1 MTSASEPTSGSIPRP
16 LPRAAATA
24 TATASV
30 PVPATDASTVR
41 MRRAAANVVWLLHV
55 GIVATVML
63 AGLLPFETLWW
74 LILALAPIMQI
85 QWWANRNRCV
95 LTTLEHRLREA
106 TPGAAAARPTA
117 NEIPAPEDTFV
128 GRLLGPF
135 VGELSNR
142 AIDGIATGV
151 LWLAFLV
158 CSARIGL
165 G

>member
-1 MTSASEPTSGSIPRP
+1 MTSDSEPTSDPIPRA
-16 LPRAAATA
+16 RATA
-24 TATASV
+24 
-30 PVPATDASTVR
+30 PDAYTIP
-41 MRRAAANVVWLLHV
+41 MRRAAANVVCLLH
-55 GIVATVML
+55 GAIVATVML

-85 QWWANRNRCV
+85 QWWVNRNRCV
-95 LTTLEHRLREA
+95 LTTLEHRLREGR
-106 TPGAAAARPTA
+106 PGAAEDRSPASPVPT
-117 NEIPAPEDTFV
+117 PEDAFV

-151 LWLAFLV
+151 LWLGFLI
-158 CSARIGL
+158 CGARIGL